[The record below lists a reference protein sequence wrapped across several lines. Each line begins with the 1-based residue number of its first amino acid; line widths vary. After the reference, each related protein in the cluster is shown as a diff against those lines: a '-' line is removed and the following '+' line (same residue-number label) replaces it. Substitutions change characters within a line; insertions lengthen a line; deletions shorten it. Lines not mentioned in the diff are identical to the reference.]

1 MEAAGADRLPRS
13 IRHGPRITLDCD
25 CGERRYLR
33 YGERWTCESCGKTW
47 DTSRIPLDQYA
58 AIRAT
63 QLRYRRVPIAICA
76 AALVCVV
83 AFIIVGKA
91 LGGLILIAV
100 AATTWNIFFRPIYK
114 RRYRAALEKLPIWKI
129 KPE

>member
-1 MEAAGADRLPRS
+1 MDAAGADRLPRS

-76 AALVCVV
+76 AALVCIV

-114 RRYRAALEKLPIWKI
+114 RRYHAALEKLPIWKI